1 MHRLMTLRAVV
12 LAATTTVGIHLTDG
26 SKGAFAGEVG
36 PVWQSPHPQNVHVG
50 GEIGRRIRI
59 TVEENILKLD
69 VERDFLQPFRLR
81 NKTDGYVGLGK
92 LLDSVVRL
100 AVHTQDSRLIALKER
115 IVAEVSQLQE
125 PDGYIGI
132 MEPSSRMWKLWD
144 IHEMSYLVYALASDH
159 HFFHSQNSLNCARRL
174 ADYIIRNWEAHP
186 DNKPGGGSIT
196 VYMAAT
202 GLENAFLLLAE
213 EANHPRYR
221 DFVVNFRQL
230 PDWDA
235 RIVVGRH
242 GPIEGHIYA
251 YLCRC
256 IAQLRLDG
264 ERHDERLWRASRQAL
279 DFLLNREGL
288 VITGECGDHECWHD
302 SQSGT
307 INLGETCATAYLI
320 RWLNELLRREQK
332 SLYGDLME
340 RAIYNGL
347 FAAQSPDGRSIRY
360 YTPFDGPRSYFPAD
374 TYCCPNNYRRII
386 GELPGFIAYRTGN
399 GLAINLYTESRVKL
413 ELPSGQEITIVQ
425 VTQYP
430 SAGVVNITLEF
441 VHPETF
447 ELRLRI
453 PSFVNRAT
461 IMLPNGSPAIEV
473 DGGRWAVLN
482 RLWKPGETLALKMPL
497 NLRLVKGR
505 RAQAGRVAVMYGP
518 LVFCL
523 NPKTYPDLKDV
534 DLRLLT
540 IAPESLSGPFPDDS
554 VRPGGL
560 RCEVKAWAPG
570 AWYPHAQP
578 AYTLNLTEF
587 ADPQGQAV
595 YFHVP
600 NPYDTRF
607 VDDELIRP
615 QEAKDSR
622 TDKEVSES

>member
-1 MHRLMTLRAVV
+1 MDCQKRLRVTVITATIAIGIGLTHEHTRSAQAV
-12 LAATTTVGIHLTDG
+12 
-26 SKGAFAGEVG
+26 AGEPV
-36 PVWQSPHPQNVHVG
+36 PVWQSPHPGNVQVG
-50 GEIGRRIRI
+50 GEIGRRIRM

-69 VERDFLQPFRLR
+69 LERDFLQPFRLR
-81 NKTDGYVGLGK
+81 NKTDGYIGLGK

-100 AVHTQDSRLIALKER
+100 AAYTQDSRLITLKDQ
-115 IVAEVSQLQE
+115 IVEELSRLQE

-132 MEPSSRMWKLWD
+132 MEPASRMWKLWD

-159 HFFHSQNSLNCARRL
+159 HFFQSKKSLNCAQRL
-174 ADYIIRNWEAHP
+174 ADYIINNWEAHP

-196 VYMAAT
+196 VYMAVT

-213 EANHPRYR
+213 ETNHSRYR
-221 DFVVNFRQL
+221 DFVVNFRKL

-242 GPIEGHIYA
+242 GVIEGHIYA

-256 IAQLRLDG
+256 IAQLRLAG
-264 ERHDERLWRASRQAL
+264 EQNNERLYRASRQAL

-288 VITGECGDHECWHD
+288 VITGQCGDHECWHD
-302 SQSGT
+302 TQSGT
-307 INLGETCATAYLI
+307 INLGETCATAYFI
-320 RWLNELLRREQK
+320 RWLDELLRREHK

-347 FAAQSPDGRSIRY
+347 FAAQSPDGRFIRY

-386 GELPGFIAYRTGN
+386 AELPEFIAYRTPN
-399 GLAINLYTESRVKL
+399 GVAINLYTESRVKL
-413 ELPSGQEITIVQ
+413 QLPSGQELTIVQ
-425 VTQYP
+425 ATQYP
-430 SAGVVNITLEF
+430 SDGVINIALEF
-441 VHPETF
+441 ARQEAF
-447 ELRLRI
+447 ELLLRI
-453 PSFVNRAT
+453 PSFVNKVT
-461 IMLPNGSPAIEV
+461 IRLPDGDQIMEV
-473 DGGRWAVLN
+473 EGGQWAVLN
-482 RLWKPGETLALKMPL
+482 RSWKPGESIVLNIPL
-497 NLRLVKGR
+497 NLLFVRGR

-518 LVFCL
+518 LVFCV
-523 NPKTYPDLKDV
+523 NPKSHPDLKDI
-534 DLRLLT
+534 DLRLVT
-540 IAPESLSGPFPDDS
+540 IDPQTLRGPFPDDS

-587 ADPQGQAV
+587 ADPQGEAI

-600 NPYDTRF
+600 NPYDARF

-615 QEAKDSR
+615 AEVNCP
-622 TDKEVSES
+622 DKQG